1 MTLQRLRK
9 AKNLNY
15 ESEMTMNE
23 MVRAIGLSMEE
34 EILLEVRASPYFSL
48 ILDEATDI
56 SVNKQL
62 GFCIQYLL
70 EGGFTKVR
78 NTKLL
83 EVKSGSAG
91 GNRGHSPVL
100 RFNSSSHI

>member
-1 MTLQRLRK
+1 MTLQRLHK

-23 MVRAIGLSMEE
+23 MVRDIGLSIE
-34 EILLEVRASPYFSL
+34 EIFLEVRASPYFSL

-62 GFCIQYLL
+62 GLCIQYLL

-78 NTKLL
+78 NIKLL
-83 EVKSGSAG
+83 EVKNGSAEVITEEG
-91 GNRGHSPVL
+91 DAMGTK
-100 RFNSSSHI
+100 